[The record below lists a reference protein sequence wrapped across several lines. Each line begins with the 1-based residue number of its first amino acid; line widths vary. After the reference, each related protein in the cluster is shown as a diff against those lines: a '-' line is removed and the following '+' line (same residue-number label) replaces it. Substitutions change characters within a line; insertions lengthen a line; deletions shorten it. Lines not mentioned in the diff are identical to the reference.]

1 MKLLLMPL
9 LGLCTSAAVWAQT
22 ATLRGRVI
30 DERGRAVP
38 EALVS
43 LGEGSVYAQ
52 TDSLGSFALDGFAVG
67 YYRLR
72 VEAEGYAPLLSAEL
86 YLQAGQSN
94 SIELVLSEMR
104 LALGEVLVRSRSK
117 MKMVAQPLSLLSL
130 SLKDLERGAGFNRDV
145 SKAMQTLPGVGI
157 TDTNRND
164 LLVRGGG
171 PSENKFYLDGV
182 EIPVINHFA
191 TQGASGG
198 VVGLINPDFVEE
210 LNFYTSHLPA
220 RSKGLSSVMEL
231 RQRDGHRER
240 LQTKL
245 SLGASDASITLD
257 GPLGARGSFIV
268 SARQSYLQY
277 LFKALKLPF
286 LPTYNDFQLKYKHRL
301 GERSQLSIIG
311 LGAIDR
317 MRLNTSLSASGSES
331 QRYILGYLPEY
342 RQANYTLGLVYK
354 YFADNYTDTWVLSRN
369 WLYNAS
375 EKYQGNDKS
384 KAQML
389 DYRSSESENK
399 LRFERLFSKL
409 PLRLMLGG
417 GLEYAHYT
425 NDTKRLA
432 YPAPETYNSRLG
444 LWSYQ
449 LFAEASKSYFS
460 DRLGVSLGLNLQ
472 GSSHNSEALNPL
484 AQLSPRLALSYQ
496 IASAWQLRMGLARY
510 YMLPAYTVL
519 GFKSELGDYINKGS
533 SYLRSDQLTL
543 GAEYSPRQGYRFG
556 AEAFYKAYDNY
567 PVSVSDGISLASKGL
582 DYGQVGDE
590 AVRSVGKGRAYGMEL
605 YAYLQPSSRLKAVA
619 NYTYAHS
626 SFTDISAVYRPS
638 SWDTRHIV
646 NTLFSYQ
653 MARGW
658 FVSARWRYL
667 GSAPYTPIDVER
679 SSDRRAWALRGRAY
693 LDYNQF
699 NSLRLPATHQL
710 DVRVDKDFYIG
721 RSLLSFYID
730 VQNVYAGRRAQAP
743 IYTNLDE
750 QGNIMLD
757 PLNPSEK
764 QKIRQL
770 EGAVAARILPTIG
783 VIFKY

>member
-1 MKLLLMPL
+1 MRLLLVSL
-9 LGLCTSAAVWAQT
+9 LGLCTNAAVWAQT
-22 ATLRGRVI
+22 AVLRGRVI
-30 DERGRAVP
+30 DQRGRAVP

-43 LGEGSVYAQ
+43 LSDGSVYAY
-52 TDSLGSFALDGFAVG
+52 TDSLGSFVLEGIAVG
-67 YYRLR
+67 YHRLR

-94 SIELVLSEMR
+94 SVELTLSEVR
-104 LALGEVLVRSRSK
+104 VLLGEVLVRSGSK
-117 MKMVAQPLSLLSL
+117 KKMIAKPLSLLSL
-130 SLKDLERGAGFNRDV
+130 SLKDLDRGAGVNRDV

-157 TDTNRND
+157 TEANRND

-182 EIPVINHFA
+182 EIPVINHFS

-210 LNFYTSHLPA
+210 LSFYTSHLPA
-220 RSKGLSSVMEL
+220 RTKGLSSVMEI
-231 RQRDGHRER
+231 RQRDGHREG

-245 SLGASDASITLD
+245 SLGASDASATLD
-257 GPLGARGSFIV
+257 GPLGSKGSFIV

-317 MRLNTSLSASGSES
+317 MKLNTALSSSGSES

-354 YFADNYTDTWVLSRN
+354 YFADSYTDTWVLSRN

-375 EKYQGNDKS
+375 QKYQDNDKS
-384 KAQML
+384 KVQML
-389 DYRSSESENK
+389 DYRSIESENK
-399 LRFERLFSKL
+399 LRFERLFSSL
-409 PLRLMLGG
+409 PLRLLLGG
-417 GLEYAHYT
+417 GLEYARYT

-432 YPAPETYNSRLG
+432 YPRPETYNSNLG

-460 DRLGVSLGLNLQ
+460 DRLGLSLGLNLQ
-472 GSSHNSEALNPL
+472 GSSHNREAINPL
-484 AQLSPRLALSYQ
+484 AQFSPRLAVSYQ
-496 IASAWQLRMGLARY
+496 MAAAWQLRLGLARY

-519 GFKSELGDYINKGS
+519 GFKREQGDYINKGS

-543 GAEYSPRQGYRFG
+543 GAEYSPRPDYRFG

-590 AVRSVGKGRAYGMEL
+590 AVRSVGKGRAYGLEL

-626 SFTDISAVYRPS
+626 SFTDISGVYRPS

-646 NTLFSYQ
+646 NALFSYQ
-653 MARGW
+653 LARGW
-658 FVSARWRYL
+658 FVSARWRFL
-667 GSAPYTPIDVER
+667 GSAPYTPIDIER
-679 SSDRRAWALRGRAY
+679 STDRAAWAMRGRAY
-693 LDYNQF
+693 IDYSEF

-730 VQNVYAGRRAQAP
+730 VQNIYAGSRAQAP
-743 IYTNLDE
+743 IYTNLDN
-750 QGNIMLD
+750 QGNVMLD
-757 PLNPSEK
+757 PINPNEK

-770 EGAVAARILPTIG
+770 EGSFAGRVLPTIG